1 MTRLCS
7 VTGHGK
13 KRKIKEETVAITDP
27 AARHEAAW
35 MKAEPRRE
43 AVPTAKAECGPW
55 KPCLSGNALR
65 TSRHCREGPWRCG
78 PGWRGPGG
86 VRAGR
91 TDESQGRQRAPQHL
105 GWASSPPTPSTCPR
119 SPVTTSGP
127 SSLWAGT
134 RAAQDTT
141 RKRAQAPWVPEGDGR
156 QKGGGD
162 TGRIAPK
169 TFPG

>member
-43 AVPTAKAECGPW
+43 AVPTAKAECGPR

-127 SSLWAGT
+127 LIAVGRDKGSPGHNPETGAGT
-134 RAAQDTT
+134 LGPRGRRETEGRRRH
-141 RKRAQAPWVPEGDGR
+141 RKNS
-156 QKGGGD
+156 
-162 TGRIAPK
+162 T
-169 TFPG
+169 